1 MLRRGE
7 PEGEIREALQKEGY
21 SKEDIDAAFKP
32 HHYDMRSW
40 YLFFAIA
47 VSLTGLYLFIMNG
60 GVLLL
65 TLGGLLFIAY
75 FYEIRRLKD
84 HGRFK

>member
-7 PEGEIREALQKEGY
+7 PEGEIREALEREGY

-40 YLFFAIA
+40 YLFFAVT
-47 VSLTGLYLFIMNG
+47 VSLIGLYLFVMNRG
-60 GVLLL
+60 LLL
-65 TLGGLLFIAY
+65 LICGILLFIAY
-75 FYEIRRLKD
+75 FYESKRLKD
-84 HGRFK
+84 LEKFK